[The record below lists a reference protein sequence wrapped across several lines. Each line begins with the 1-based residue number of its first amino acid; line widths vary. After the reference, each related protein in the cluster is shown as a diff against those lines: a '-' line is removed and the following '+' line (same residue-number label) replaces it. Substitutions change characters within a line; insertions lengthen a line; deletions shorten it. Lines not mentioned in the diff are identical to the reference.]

1 MPSPSC
7 PMSCAWSLSE
17 QGQLSESG
25 RSKRVCLSAAGCL
38 LSLGVQAVGFLLA
51 SVAVLLCVGRGGGC
65 VGAAARP
72 VVVPLSCVLTLLE
85 AILIH
90 NAVLNPL
97 LET

>member
-7 PMSCAWSLSE
+7 PHVMCLVWLLE
-17 QGQLSESG
+17 RGQLSES
-25 RSKRVCLSAAGCL
+25 V
-38 LSLGVQAVGFLLA
+38 LSLAVQAVGFLSA
-51 SVAVLLCVGRGGGC
+51 SVAVLLCVGRVGGC
-65 VGAAARP
+65 VGAAARS

-90 NAVLNPL
+90 NAVLSPL